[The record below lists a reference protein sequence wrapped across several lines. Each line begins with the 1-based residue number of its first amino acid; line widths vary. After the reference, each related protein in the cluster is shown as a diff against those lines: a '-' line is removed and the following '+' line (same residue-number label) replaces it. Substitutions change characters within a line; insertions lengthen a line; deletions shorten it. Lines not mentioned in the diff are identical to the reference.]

1 MHGAMIKDLI
11 FQCGGEGLKSSYLN
25 PMYVYAYLGEAK
37 FVTLLK
43 FLA

>member
-1 MHGAMIKDLI
+1 MRGAMIKDLV
-11 FQCGGEGLKSSYLN
+11 FWRGGEGLKFSYLN

>member
-1 MHGAMIKDLI
+1 MRGAMIKDLV
-11 FQCGGEGLKSSYLN
+11 FWRGGKGLKSSYLN
-25 PMYVYAYLGEAK
+25 PMYVYAYLSEVK